1 MHHRAVTPEPPL
13 PPVPAEPGPGGRQG
27 GLTPVSLL
35 IVLIIGYLLLKVQI
49 VLVLVLMALLFAT
62 VIERPVNEL
71 ERRHIPRSLSIL
83 AVYVAILGTIGLSG
97 MLLAPKIADE
107 ARRFRQ
113 EAPSQLR
120 ELRDEWRISSNSL
133 LRGAGVQALN
143 RAIDIIEKPT
153 APPQEY
159 AIGIVS
165 GIVGGVVGMISVF
178 VMTFYYLMEKAFLR
192 RVILEQMQP
201 PVRSRVER
209 TWDRVEA
216 QVGRWLRGQLILMLV
231 IGVAST
237 IGYGLLGLRFWPLLG
252 LFAGITEAIPIV
264 GPWIGGTPA
273 VIIAMTM
280 SWEKAF
286 LTVAFVAALQASE
299 NWVLVPRVM
308 RGAVGLTPLTVLVAI
323 LAGSTFMNVL
333 GAFLAIP
340 IAAAVQVIV
349 ADYLRERR
357 QADRQYEGQPAGWR
371 WMLEHV
377 APAFGP
383 EEVPPE
389 GGPPSPRGQPEP
401 ERPAWRGLARSRLRF
416 RPGRERVSPVATP
429 ERSASEAGTESG
441 E

>member
-1 MHHRAVTPEPPL
+1 
-13 PPVPAEPGPGGRQG
+13 
-27 GLTPVSLL
+27 
-35 IVLIIGYLLLKVQI
+35 
-49 VLVLVLMALLFAT
+49 
-62 VIERPVNEL
+62 
-71 ERRHIPRSLSIL
+71 
-83 AVYVAILGTIGLSG
+83 
-97 MLLAPKIADE
+97 PKISDE
-107 ARRFRQ
+107 ARRFRN

-120 ELRDEWRISSNSL
+120 ELRDEWRVSSNSL
-133 LRGAGVQALN
+133 LRGAGVQALD

-165 GIVGGVVGMISVF
+165 GIVGGIVGMISIF

-192 RVILEQMQP
+192 RVLLEQMQP
-201 PVRSRVER
+201 AVRARVER

-237 IGYGLLGLRFWPLLG
+237 IGYGLMGLRFWPLLG

-286 LTVAFVAALQASE
+286 LTAAFVAALQASE
-299 NWVLVPRVM
+299 NWILVPRVM

-349 ADYLRERR
+349 ADYLQSRR

-377 APAFGP
+377 ATHSPP
-383 EEVPPE
+383 PPE
-389 GGPPSPRGQPEP
+389 PPAAPHAEDD
-401 ERPAWRGLARSRLRF
+401 AA
-416 RPGRERVSPVATP
+416 RERTP
-429 ERSASEAGTESG
+429 ERSAWRSVTLSRLRTRPGKERESTAEHG
-441 E
+441 QEITPSSPGGPHRQP